1 MVAEKSLKIVLM
13 TDTLILS
20 CRPSSIYKGGQENM
34 YVGHTTHTTLTNSIL
49 PCSLLQLKLILS
61 FLIAEEKMDSSEGL
75 MYNVD
80 LDGGTLLHLAANSGV
95 LAVSLPIQFSLSCMR

>member
-1 MVAEKSLKIVLM
+1 MLVIQ
-13 TDTLILS
+13 LIQL
-20 CRPSSIYKGGQENM
+20 
-34 YVGHTTHTTLTNSIL
+34 SIL

-61 FLIAEEKMDSSEGL
+61 FLIAEEKMDSSESL

-95 LAVSLPIQFSLSCMR
+95 LAVSSPKQFSLSYTRWFISK

>member
-1 MVAEKSLKIVLM
+1 MVAEKSLKILLM
-13 TDTLILS
+13 TDSLILS
-20 CRPSSIYKGGQENM
+20 HRPSSIYTSGQENM
-34 YVGHTTHTTLTNSIL
+34 YVGHTTHTTLTNSML

-61 FLIAEEKMDSSEGL
+61 FVIAEEKMDSSEGL

-95 LAVSLPIQFSLSCMR
+95 LAVSLPKQFSLYA

>member
-1 MVAEKSLKIVLM
+1 M
-13 TDTLILS
+13 TDSLILS
-20 CRPSSIYKGGQENM
+20 CRPSSIHKSGQENL

-61 FLIAEEKMDSSEGL
+61 FFIAKEKMDSSEGL

-95 LAVSLPIQFSLSCMR
+95 LAVSSPKHFSFSYMRWFIS